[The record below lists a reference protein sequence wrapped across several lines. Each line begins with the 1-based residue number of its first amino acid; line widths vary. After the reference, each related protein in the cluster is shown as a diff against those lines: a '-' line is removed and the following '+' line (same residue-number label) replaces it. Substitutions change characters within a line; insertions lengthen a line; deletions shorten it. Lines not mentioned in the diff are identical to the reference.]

1 MNDCHLEIS
10 TELGLQVNSI
20 SPISYLL
27 SPISYLLSPIS
38 YLLSPISYLLSL
50 ISLLFHFYLPL
61 ASFVFPSRL
70 TLHSSHFLDFC
81 AFI

>member
-20 SPISYLL
+20 

>member
-20 SPISYLL
+20 SPISYL
-27 SPISYLLSPIS
+27 SPIPLL
-38 YLLSPISYLLSL
+38 L
-50 ISLLFHFYLPL
+50 HFYLPL

-81 AFI
+81 ALIWQFGLFCSCFAGKIF

>member
-27 SPISYLLSPIS
+27 SPISDLTSVPLLV
-38 YLLSPISYLLSL
+38 
-50 ISLLFHFYLPL
+50 HFYLPL